1 MRWMWIDRIVE
12 HDPGARLVALKNVS
26 LAEEHLH
33 DHFPDTPIMPAALII
48 EGVAQTSGI
57 MVGAVNAFTEK
68 VLLAKV
74 AKVQL
79 DRDAQPGDTL
89 RYTATLDRIDDAGA
103 ATAAQVHLRTNE
115 DGSDW
120 ECIGEVNLMFSH
132 ADQNMSGLDLP
143 EENFVFGDNF
153 RAILSASGLRPDTV

>member
-12 HDPGARLVALKNVS
+12 HEAGVRLVAVKNVS
-26 LAEEHLH
+26 LAEAHLH
-33 DHFPDTPIMPAALII
+33 DHFPGNPIMPAALII

-57 MVGAVNAFTEK
+57 MVGAINNFAEK
-68 VLLAKV
+68 VLLAKI
-74 AKVQL
+74 AKVEL
-79 DRDAQPGDTL
+79 SADARPGDTL

-103 ATAAQVHLRTNE
+103 ATVAQVHLRGNE
-115 DGSDW
+115 DGDHW
-120 ECIGEVNLMFSH
+120 HLIGEVNLMFSH

-153 RAILSASGLRPDTV
+153 RAILSASGLRPETV